1 WRGETWA
8 SSRGIGPGWPQR
20 RWGLRTGGGALG
32 YGGDAVHMAS
42 PAHRSTGL
50 SGVCV
55 FSDRYP
61 WGRVMVE
68 TMSAHPATGSHGAPS
83 AVPAP
88 RSRSRV
94 RRWWRVRVPA
104 RRWRRRVPSHP
115 APPLAWPVPIGLVG
129 SVVLLGGVVMC
140 VTPGPGI
147 GGVIVGLAILATEFS
162 WARRLLW
169 RARGYASQARSR
181 AAEKLRERRARTSR

>member
-1 WRGETWA
+1 
-8 SSRGIGPGWPQR
+8 
-20 RWGLRTGGGALG
+20 
-32 YGGDAVHMAS
+32 MAS

-68 TMSAHPATGSHGAPS
+68 TMSAHPATGSDGAPS

-94 RRWWRVRVPA
+94 RRWRRVRVHA
-104 RRWRRRVPSHP
+104 RLWRRRMRSHP
-115 APPLAWPVPIGLVG
+115 ALHLAWRVTVGLVG

-169 RARGYASQARSR
+169 RARDYASQARSR